1 MIWING
7 DYPLL
12 YVKRASKRRFFSP
25 PLYYSYIHNLTFGG
39 ASNTYKFYFCKWFS
53 TSTKS
58 LKEIVKPN
66 LFFREQSIFE
76 NVYPALIVFPCH
88 PCDVSKYIIVNYAS
102 TYVVNSEIIKAAMKN
117 PIEYAF
123 VTDGQGSLHCPQLS
137 KLIFMQ
143 CPSHKTFTNFIASL
157 WFPPPR
163 TRRKQKTYFCWRRIS
178 SKNVFLRRCLSGIWK
193 R

>member
-1 MIWING
+1 MNQWGLSLVICEESFE
-7 DYPLL
+7 
-12 YVKRASKRRFFSP
+12 KTFF
-25 PLYYSYIHNLTFGG
+25 LTTTVLFIHSQSIVWR
-39 ASNTYKFYFCKWFS
+39 SNTYKFYFCKWFP

-76 NVYPALIVFPCH
+76 NVYLALIVFPCH

-163 TRRKQKTYFCWRRIS
+163 TRCKQKTYFCSRRIS
-178 SKNVFLRRCLSGIWK
+178 SKNVFLLRCLSGI
-193 R
+193 

>member
-25 PLYYSYIHNLTFGG
+25 PLYYSYIHNLTFGEVTLINSVSAQC
-39 ASNTYKFYFCKWFS
+39 ASLLQPEVWKKVN
-53 TSTKS
+53 
-58 LKEIVKPN
+58 PN
-66 LFFREQSIFE
+66 LFSGDRIFLKIRIRLQSFS
-76 NVYPALIVFPCH
+76 VPY
-88 PCDVSKYIIVNYAS
+88 DVSKYIIVNYAS

-123 VTDGQGSLHCPQLS
+123 VTDGQGSLHCPELS

-163 TRRKQKTYFCWRRIS
+163 TRCKQKTYFCSRRIS
-178 SKNVFLRRCLSGIWK
+178 SKNVFLLRCLSGIWK